1 MIVDKAN
8 LKVDEFLNK
17 LLERKIP
24 ESSEV
29 QLILFQHCNLKC
41 NFCGQ
46 DHKNATGLDTIT
58 LKAEEIK
65 KFMTGNLRKS
75 HIINMM
81 GGELFNDDLPQRVF
95 DDYSRLLLDIHQF
108 AMETEQKVYF
118 NFATNLI
125 FNARE
130 RVLDFVKTMKSHGIS
145 CNMSTSYDFYGRK
158 SKLWDEDLFKANIDY
173 FQDHIK
179 TINCVLTK
187 PAIQLFT
194 RTPDAYFDY
203 LYSKFDI
210 FFEYYQ
216 PEANPQILMPSDKE
230 ILDAFL
236 FLAKKYPNVSPIKDL
251 VNNTQN
257 RMTCYGLNSMT
268 LLPDGSKARC
278 RYMEH
283 PEGAFKNDVDY
294 KSNSNITNAFL
305 QENECLSCEWFE
317 RCSFRCFVQA
327 DWSRRKIEDKC
338 IFKTFFETVVGG

>member
-1 MIVDKAN
+1 MLDKSN

-24 ESSEV
+24 ESSEI

-46 DHKNATGLDTIT
+46 DHTNATGLDTIT
-58 LKAEEIK
+58 QKAEEIK
-65 KFMTGNLRKS
+65 KFMTGNMRKS

-81 GGELFNDDLPQRVF
+81 GGEIFNDELPDKVF
-95 DDYSRLLLDIHQF
+95 KDYRRLLLDV
-108 AMETEQKVYF
+108 ATYALDTDQKVHF

-125 FNARE
+125 FNSQE
-130 RVLDFVKTMKSHGIS
+130 RILAFVQELKDLGVN

-158 SKLWDEDLFKANIDY
+158 SKLWDEDLFKKNIEI
-173 FQDHIK
+173 FSDHIK

-194 RTPDAYFDY
+194 KTKDPYFDH
-203 LYSKFDI
+203 LYEKFEI

-216 PEANPQILMPSDKE
+216 PEASPHVLMPSDKE
-230 ILDAFL
+230 LLDAFL
-236 FLAKKYPNVSPIKDL
+236 FLAKTYPEVSPIKEL

-278 RYMEH
+278 RYMDH
-283 PEGAFKNDVDY
+283 QEGSFKNEVDF
-294 KSNSNITNAFL
+294 KSNSNITQAFL

-327 DWSRRKIEDKC
+327 DWSKRKIESKC
-338 IFKTFFETVVGG
+338 IFKTFFETVVGS